1 MKLQLFIPLAIATAL
16 PAMAGHAP
24 CILKPQVVK
33 TYSGAPKYSVP
44 SRSDIQPVKLNFI
57 YDPEKYELAACDIF
71 TKDAYD
77 FMQADEY
84 NPYIYL
90 GDESES
96 VIVSVFRTTY
106 EMGDA
111 DVSGIPEF
119 TYIIKEGI
127 KGSTE
132 TQEINI
138 DVAEATNLIEFR
150 SYNPD
155 GELTTYPRLMGVD
168 PETYEYIWNFEG
180 ANTYIS
186 FIDTKVTVWD
196 TWSPSGW
203 LSGGASYIN
212 NETGI
217 SDERKFDVLVNDC
230 SDDIRFCQA
239 RYIIPQDPNQALE
252 IDENTDMFLT
262 PLETTGSKARLVT
275 NNPDLYHRFDG
286 TSLLTHTPAYNTDA
300 IEKFSARVL
309 PASVFNGKSDPFP
322 VALWQ
327 YGEAPHFSICE
338 PSSKDALMQVSAIAA
353 MIDSDR
359 FDEENWVR
367 TQHGVYT
374 PPVIYA
380 DGKMQFIVSNAFP
393 YFGGIRPTNNN
404 TTLLPGH
411 AGFNFTQEEAPVF
424 GNSFPVSTV
433 YIEEM
438 RTQSG
443 KPVFV
448 PQVNYV
454 GIGGELRTSDML
466 TLQGTISLDGET
478 VCSAYDGFKDWILDH
493 AEEGTKG
500 KVTYTFTNNN
510 YSVGNTRG
518 ENTTV
523 INYTEGED
531 ADCFT
536 PSLAMLQTRDSNG
549 MITNMFDKV
558 SDATVQFS
566 AGDFNRNRNNSIK
579 QAPLAEVRLEQA
591 LHGTEAFSPVEI
603 AEDTELSKT
612 VSGFG
617 DYYRGK
623 LADVESDGDNLL
635 IDLRI
640 TLIDEAGNSMIQTI
654 SPAIG
659 VGKFDAIDSIY
670 ADNGNL
676 KGEFD
681 AYNLNGVCVARA
693 VSSTSQLAPGFY
705 ILRGANSTHKCVIR

>member
-1 MKLQLFIPLAIATAL
+1 
-16 PAMAGHAP
+16 MAGHAP
-24 CILKPQVVK
+24 RILKPQVVK
-33 TYSGAPKYSVP
+33 TYSGTPKYSVP
-44 SRSDIQPVKLNFI
+44 SRSDIQPIKLNFI
-57 YDPEKYELAACDIF
+57 YDSEKYELAACDIF

-90 GDESES
+90 SDESES
-96 VIVSVFRTTY
+96 VIVSVFKTTY
-106 EMGDA
+106 EMGDP

-168 PETYEYIWNFEG
+168 PETYEYIWSYEG
-180 ANTYIS
+180 SNTYIT
-186 FIDTKVTVWD
+186 FIDTNVTVWD
-196 TWSPSGW
+196 TWSPSAMLCG
-203 LSGGASYIN
+203 SASYVN
-212 NETGI
+212 NATGI
-217 SDERKFDVLVNDC
+217 SNERTFDVLVNDC
-230 SDDIRFCQA
+230 SDDIRFCQV
-239 RYIIPQDPNQALE
+239 RYIIPQDPDHALE
-252 IDENTDMFLT
+252 FDENTDMFLT
-262 PLETTGSKARLVT
+262 PLETTGSKAKLVT

-286 TSLLTHTPAYNTDA
+286 TSLLTHTPAYDTDA

-309 PASVFNGKSDPFP
+309 PVRIFNGQSEAFMINM
-322 VALWQ
+322 WQ

-359 FDEENWVR
+359 FDEENWTR

-380 DGKMQFIVSNAFP
+380 DGKMQYVISSKLP
-393 YFGGIRPTNNN
+393 YFEPFRPT
-404 TTLLPGH
+404 TIGSILMPGH
-411 AGFNFTQEEAPVF
+411 AGFNFNEDEAPVF
-424 GNSFPVSTV
+424 GSSFAVSTV
-433 YIEEM
+433 FIDEM
-438 RTQSG
+438 VTQTG
-443 KPVFV
+443 KHVFV
-448 PQVNYV
+448 PQVNYI
-454 GIGGELRTSDML
+454 GIGGELRTSDL
-466 TLQGTISLDGET
+466 LNLEASISLDGET
-478 VCSAYDGFKDWILDH
+478 VCSTYDGIKDWILSH
-493 AEEGTKG
+493 VEEGTKG
-500 KVTYTFTNNN
+500 KVSYTFTNSN

-523 INYTEGED
+523 ITYTEGDD

-536 PSLAMLQTRDSNG
+536 PSLAMLQTRNSNG

-558 SDATVQFS
+558 SDAAVQFS
-566 AGDFNRNRNNSIK
+566 AGDFNRTRNSFI
-579 QAPLAEVRLEQA
+579 QAPLAEVKLEQA
-591 LHGTEAFSPVEI
+591 LHGTDAFTSVEI
-603 AEDTELSKT
+603 AEETELSKT

-623 LADVESDGDNLL
+623 LSDVEYDGDNLL

-640 TLIDEAGNSMIQTI
+640 TLIDEAGNSMVQTI

-705 ILRGANSTHKCVIR
+705 ILRGANITRKCVIR

>member
-1 MKLQLFIPLAIATAL
+1 MKLQLFISLAIAAAL

-33 TYSGAPKYSVP
+33 TYSGTPKYSVP
-44 SRSDIQPVKLNFI
+44 SRSDIQPIKLNFI
-57 YDPEKYELAACDIF
+57 YDSEKYELAACDIF

-77 FMQADEY
+77 FVQADEY

-96 VIVSVFRTTY
+96 VIVCIFQTTY
-106 EMGDA
+106 EMGVA

-168 PETYEYIWNFEG
+168 PETYEYIWDYEG
-180 ANTYIS
+180 SNTYIT
-186 FIDTKVTVWD
+186 FIDTNVTVWD
-196 TWSPSGW
+196 TWSPSAM
-203 LSGGASYIN
+203 LCGGASYIN
-212 NETGI
+212 NATGI

-239 RYIIPQDPNQALE
+239 RYIIPQDPDHALE

-262 PLETTGSKARLVT
+262 PLETTGSKNKLVT

-286 TSLLTHTPAYNTDA
+286 TSLLTHTPAYNTDN
-300 IEKFSARVL
+300 IDKFSARVL
-309 PASVFNGKSDPFP
+309 PICVFNGRSKAFMID
-322 VALWQ
+322 LWQ

-374 PPVIYA
+374 PPMIYA

-393 YFGGIRPTNNN
+393 YFGGIRPANNN
-404 TTLLPGH
+404 VTLLPGH
-411 AGFNFTQEEAPVF
+411 AGFSFTQEEAPVF

-433 YIEEM
+433 YIKEM
-438 RTQSG
+438 RTQSD

-466 TLQGTISLDGET
+466 NLQGTISLDGET
-478 VCSAYDGFKDWILDH
+478 VCSAYDGFKDWILGH
-493 AEEGTKG
+493 VEEGTKG
-500 KVTYTFTNNN
+500 KVTYTFTNSN
-510 YSVGNTRG
+510 YSVGNAPG
-518 ENTTV
+518 KNTTV
-523 INYTEGED
+523 ITYTEGED
-531 ADCFT
+531 ADRFT

-558 SDATVQFS
+558 SDAAVQFS
-566 AGDFNRNRNNSIK
+566 AGDFNRNRNSIK

-623 LADVESDGDNLL
+623 LSDVEYDGDNLL

-681 AYNLNGVCVARA
+681 AYNLNGVCVARS
-693 VSSTSQLAPGFY
+693 VSSTSQLTPGFY
-705 ILRGANSTHKCVIR
+705 ILRGANSTRKCVIR